1 MKIDLDVD
9 ENLVRDGGANMQR
22 GMEAVGGWL
31 YLTDMRLVFQSHKF
45 NVQTGATE
53 IPLDQ
58 VTSVRPCWT
67 KFMGV
72 LPLFPNSLAVTV
84 DQTEHRFVLF
94 GRQQWAAAINAQ
106 LSRLNT

>member
-1 MKIDLDVD
+1 MKFDLNIDEKLI
-9 ENLVRDGGANMQR
+9 RDGGANMQR
-22 GMEAVGGWL
+22 GLEAVGGRL
-31 YLTDMRLVFQSHKF
+31 YLTNQRLVFESHKF
-45 NVQTGATE
+45 NVQTGAAE
-53 IPLDQ
+53 IPLDR

-94 GRQQWAAAINAQ
+94 GRQQWAAAISAQ
-106 LSRLNT
+106 LS